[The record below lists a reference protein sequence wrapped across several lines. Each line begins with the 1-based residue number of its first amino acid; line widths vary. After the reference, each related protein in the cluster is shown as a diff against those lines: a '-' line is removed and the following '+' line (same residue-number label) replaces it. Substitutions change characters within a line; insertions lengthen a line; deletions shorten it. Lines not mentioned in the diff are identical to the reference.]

1 MNESD
6 PETISIRVSSAHEQ
20 PASVSPKSDV
30 LSKFRVPRP
39 SVIAAASILAE
50 NGEVAAELD
59 GIEAVTPLFD
69 PPEPPL
75 AASEGI
81 VERSSKVVVPDKA
94 HGKPARAAV
103 VLSTASDF
111 QRINKEVWLTGTIE
125 VDESDDKIQIP
136 QRISGGPTESTNL
149 R

>member
-1 MNESD
+1 M
-6 PETISIRVSSAHEQ
+6 
-20 PASVSPKSDV
+20 
-30 LSKFRVPRP
+30 
-39 SVIAAASILAE
+39 IAAASILLLFLAWGTWRAVNSWKQAE